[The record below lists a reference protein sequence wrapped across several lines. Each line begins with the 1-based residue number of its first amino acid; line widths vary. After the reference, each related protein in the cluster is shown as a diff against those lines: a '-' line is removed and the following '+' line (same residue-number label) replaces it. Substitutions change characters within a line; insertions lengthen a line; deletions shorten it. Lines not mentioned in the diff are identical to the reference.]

1 MKPPSAPP
9 SSSLCWVHRRCPLC
23 ARSGEDQARSEAAP
37 ALDAD
42 SRPTTSQPH
51 AAWAP
56 CPPLQTAVPSLQC
69 LRHSRARAQPDQV
82 SASRWT
88 EVTGAT
94 PTGRDEAA
102 LSRGEMTALGSP
114 DDGDGSAVPASCLMY
129 PPGRVGEGQVTED
142 SSRAP
147 WRLTSGCR
155 EVQPSPCPKTTG
167 KHPPTCAGKILGR
180 PEPLQDDPCLLPTF
194 ILSAS
199 RVLRIQSFPP
209 LPITGDPSGRGL
221 DQTQRLP

>member
-1 MKPPSAPP
+1 MLTADPP
-9 SSSLCWVHRRCPLC
+9 
-23 ARSGEDQARSEAAP
+23 
-37 ALDAD
+37 
-42 SRPTTSQPH
+42 TFQPRT
-51 AAWAP
+51 AWAP

-69 LRHSRARAQPDQV
+69 LHHSRARAQPDHV

-114 DDGDGSAVPASCLMY
+114 EDGDGSVVPASRLMY
-129 PPGRVGEGQVTED
+129 PPGRVGQGQVTED

-147 WRLTSGCR
+147 GDSHLGCR

-167 KHPPTCAGKILGR
+167 KDLPMCAGKILGC
-180 PEPLQDDPCLLPTF
+180 PEPLCRMIP
-194 ILSAS
+194 A
-199 RVLRIQSFPP
+199 SFPP
-209 LPITGDPSGRGL
+209 SSSVPP
-221 DQTQRLP
+221 